1 MLLLLF
7 ILIGVALGALVSYAL
22 DMKTEPAPAIAIAAL
37 GGLVGG
43 LALFIVIPVWAT
55 LFGII
60 GAMLGALLLL
70 WVVSL
75 AAR

>member
-1 MLLLLF
+1 MMLLLF
-7 ILIGVALGALVSYAL
+7 ILIGAALGAFISYAL
-22 DMKTEPAPAIAIAAL
+22 DMKTDAAPAIALAAL

-43 LALFIVIPVWAT
+43 LALYIVIPLWAGF
-55 LFGII
+55 FGIV
-60 GAMLGALLLL
+60 GAFLGAAILL